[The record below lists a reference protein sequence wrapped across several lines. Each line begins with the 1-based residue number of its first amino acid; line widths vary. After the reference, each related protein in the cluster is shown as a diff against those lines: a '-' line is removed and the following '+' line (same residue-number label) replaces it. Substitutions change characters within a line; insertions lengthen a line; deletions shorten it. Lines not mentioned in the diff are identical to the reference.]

1 MRGFSFLYGPICNGS
16 GFTKFRV
23 DKSVYPMSVRIE
35 KINTWD
41 GLLHKKD
48 FYLNGLVNSS
58 LLRNLA
64 LGIGQKLM

>member
-1 MRGFSFLYGPICNGS
+1 
-16 GFTKFRV
+16 
-23 DKSVYPMSVRIE
+23 MSVRIE

-41 GLLHKKD
+41 CLLHKKD

-58 LLRNLA
+58 LLPNLA